1 MKKLLTALIAA
12 GICVSFASALGSQ
25 EKGANRYGELDSMYV
40 DKNGDMIADTPE
52 DSAQWEDPDTLIFAY
67 APVEDPAVYEE
78 VFVDFQRYL
87 AQKTGKK
94 VKWFAVTNYA
104 TQIEAMRAGRLHV
117 SGFAAGT
124 VQDAVNT
131 GGFVPL
137 AVMGTANGF
146 VGYRMAIITYNGS
159 GINKIDDLKGKNV
172 AFVSE
177 SSNSGYSAPRAI
189 LYQNFKLLP
198 NKDYL
203 VSFSGKHD
211 NSITGVYNHD
221 YDAGA
226 IADTVMQRMIA
237 GNRVP
242 DIKTWGKIVYQ
253 SEIFPPTAWGVSY
266 RLKPSLRDAVR
277 DAFLS
282 YNWEGS
288 KLKETW
294 PEDDR
299 FIAVDYVKDFKILRD
314 IREGSQKVAE
324 LLGE

>member
-1 MKKLLTALIAA
+1 MKKIITAFIVA

-25 EKGANRYGELDSMYV
+25 EKSGGRYGELDSMYV

-52 DSAQWEDPDTLIFAY
+52 DPSQWEDPDTLIFAY

-78 VFVDFQRYL
+78 VFVDFQKYL
-87 AQKTGKK
+87 SQKTGKK

-131 GGFVPL
+131 GGFIPL

-146 VGYRMAIITYNGS
+146 VGYRMAIVTYNGS
-159 GINKIDDLKGKNV
+159 GINKIGDLKGKNV

-221 YDAGA
+221 SVAGA
-226 IADTVMQRMIA
+226 IADNVLQRMFA
-237 GNRVP
+237 GKRVH
-242 DIKTWGKIVYQ
+242 DI
-253 SEIFPPTAWGVSY
+253 
-266 RLKPSLRDAVR
+266 
-277 DAFLS
+277 
-282 YNWEGS
+282 
-288 KLKETW
+288 
-294 PEDDR
+294 
-299 FIAVDYVKDFKILRD
+299 
-314 IREGSQKVAE
+314 
-324 LLGE
+324 